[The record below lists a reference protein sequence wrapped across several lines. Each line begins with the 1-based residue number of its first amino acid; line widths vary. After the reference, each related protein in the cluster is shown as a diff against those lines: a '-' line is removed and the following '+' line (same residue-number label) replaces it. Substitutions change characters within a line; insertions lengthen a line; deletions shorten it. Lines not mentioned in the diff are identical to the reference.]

1 MHTSHTPH
9 AHHTLTMHMAQ
20 TYPTHITH
28 APHTHSYHART
39 VLPHSTHIQ
48 HTVSKQTTAR
58 IPRIHPPHTHTPHP
72 NPTPLMRKTDAPSS
86 AHRLQ
91 GHDTHTA
98 HRDTTGTH
106 MPHSHITP
114 TPNTQQGTNI
124 PRMTREYHTNT
135 SPSHHLIHVPHK
147 DTPYTRMA
155 HKHTPY
161 IHHIHAKL
169 IPHTTHLHY
178 TDTTGRHG

>member
-1 MHTSHTPH
+1 M
-9 AHHTLTMHMAQ
+9 LT
-20 TYPTHITH
+20 
-28 APHTHSYHART
+28 THSPCIWHR
-39 VLPHSTHIQ
+39 HIQ
-48 HTVSKQTTAR
+48 HTSHMPHTPTVITLAQYYHTQHTDSTQFPNKPLLVCHAHTL
-58 IPRIHPPHTHTPHP
+58 HTHTPHP
-72 NPTPLMRKTDAPSS
+72 KPTPLIRKTDAPSS
-86 AHRLQ
+86 THRLQ

-178 TDTTGRHG
+178 TDTTSTIHTP